1 MRAVIQRVST
11 AKVKVGEEV
20 TGAINN
26 GFLVYL
32 GVEKDD
38 EREDLDYIIDKT
50 LNLRVFEDENGKMN
64 LSIKEVGGSVLA
76 VSQFTLCGDCRR
88 GRRPSFSN
96 AANLEKAEDF
106 YNRYIQGLR
115 DRGIH
120 VETGVFRAH
129 MHVESINNGPVTI
142 LLDSKRTF

>member
-11 AKVKVGEEV
+11 AKVKVGQEV

-38 EREDLDYIIDKT
+38 EKEDLDYILDKT
-50 LNLRVFEDENGKMN
+50 VNLRVFEDEKGKMN
-64 LSIKEVGGSVLA
+64 LSIKEVDGSVLA

-106 YNRYIQGLR
+106 YNRYIQELR

-129 MHVESINNGPVTI
+129 MHVESINDGPVTI

>member
-115 DRGIH
+115 DKGIH

-129 MHVESINNGPVTI
+129 MHVESINDGPVTI